1 MPDLAGMLLRRSLGA
16 LAPSGARCGGCE
28 RTPLA
33 GEQLHEMDAGH
44 VLCDLCLLA
53 LPEQDRRTVT
63 VHRVHASERH
73 LKTAPKPAPSA
84 VTW

>member
-16 LAPSGARCGGCE
+16 LTPNGATCRGCE

-53 LPEQDRRTVT
+53 LPEQDRRTVS
-63 VHRVHASERH
+63 VQRVHASERQ
-73 LKTAPKPAPSA
+73 LKTAPRVAA
-84 VTW
+84 